1 MHRLGCNKQTG
12 RKGTYFLQGSFF
24 QKDQLNSTSS
34 LVPVILFFLF
44 LSLQIRVIYQTLKIF
59 AMQALCMRKYK
70 VILSPL
76 FFPEMTKTIYMVFSF
91 LFLKRGTRV
100 EGLLLVMKAM
110 NNFVYMCGPYIAQ
123 GRWQFIPLSR
133 QMYCFSK

>member
-1 MHRLGCNKQTG
+1 
-12 RKGTYFLQGSFF
+12 
-24 QKDQLNSTSS
+24 
-34 LVPVILFFLF
+34 
-44 LSLQIRVIYQTLKIF
+44 
-59 AMQALCMRKYK
+59 MQALCMRKYK

-91 LFLKRGTRV
+91 LFPKRGTRV